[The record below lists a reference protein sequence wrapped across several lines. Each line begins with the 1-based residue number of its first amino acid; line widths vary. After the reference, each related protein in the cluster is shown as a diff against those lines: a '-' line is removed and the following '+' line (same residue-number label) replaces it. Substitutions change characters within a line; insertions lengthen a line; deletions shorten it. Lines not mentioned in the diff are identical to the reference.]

1 MRLIKCVFCKVNH
14 IVINLICRLLRNSIG
29 NTAWYAF
36 RFISINKV
44 LTLFLHDCCFFLG
57 HCTTYQVAP
66 SKCITC
72 QITHN
77 LHNLLLIYDTS
88 ICRFQDRLQL
98 RAVIFDR
105 IRAIFSPDILR
116 NKIHRPRTIQGN
128 SRDHIFQ
135 ALWFQFLHEVL
146 HSRTFQ
152 LEHSIRM
159 TCSKRIQY
167 LLIIIINMLHIQLH
181 TGILFY
187 QMYRILDNCQCTKS
201 QKVHFQK
208 SQFFQSCHCKLGNDR
223 TIRCSG
229 KRYIF

>member
-1 MRLIKCVFCKVNH
+1 MRLIKCVFCKIDH

-36 RFISINKV
+36 RFVSINKV
-44 LTLFLHDCCFFLG
+44 LALLLHDCCFFLG

-72 QITHN
+72 QITHD
-77 LHNLLLIYDTS
+77 LHNLLLIHDTS

-98 RAVIFDR
+98 RTVIFDR

-128 SRDHIFQ
+128 SRDHILQ
-135 ALWFQFLHEVL
+135 TLWFQFLHKVL

-152 LEHSIRM
+152 LEH
-159 TCSKRIQY
+159 
-167 LLIIIINMLHIQLH
+167 
-181 TGILFY
+181 
-187 QMYRILDNCQCTKS
+187 
-201 QKVHFQK
+201 
-208 SQFFQSCHCKLGNDR
+208 
-223 TIRCSG
+223 TI
-229 KRYIF
+229 